1 VTYASL
7 KEKDARHHPTPLQST
22 TRKNI
27 TTSKATRYFRII
39 RIVLHTL
46 VGMLIA
52 SLALPLASK
61 PIKLR
66 LIRWWCKHLLA
77 AFNIRVV
84 CLGQVPASNQAIHNT
99 MFVANHITWADIHAL
114 NSIVPLRFI
123 AKSEI
128 KSWPIFGYLAE
139 KANALFIDRS
149 KRHDAARI
157 VEVTAKSLSEG
168 DNLCLFPEGTTTD
181 GTEMRHFKSSLIQA
195 AIQADATIWPVA
207 IQYPHPNGGR
217 NTLVAYAGGTTLTE
231 SLQQVLLQKNPV
243 VELHFLAPIVL
254 KNLTAQQKDRRAL
267 TTHIQHLIRHALKI

>member
-1 VTYASL
+1 
-7 KEKDARHHPTPLQST
+7 
-22 TRKNI
+22 
-27 TTSKATRYFRII
+27 
-39 RIVLHTL
+39 VLHTL

-52 SLALPLASK
+52 SLALPIVNKS
-61 PIKLR
+61 IRLR
-66 LIRWWCKHLLA
+66 LIRWWCRHLLA

-84 CLGQVPASNQAIHNT
+84 CLGQAPTSDQIISNT

-139 KANALFIDRS
+139 KSNALFIDRS

-157 VEVTAKSLSEG
+157 VDITAKSLSEG

-207 IQYPHPNGGR
+207 IHYPHPNGGR
-217 NTLVAYAGGTTLTE
+217 NTLVAYAGDTTLTE
-231 SLQQVLLQKNPV
+231 SMQQVLLQQNPV
-243 VELHFLAPIVL
+243 VELHFLEPVVL
-254 KNLTAQQKDRRAL
+254 SNLTAQEKDRRAL
-267 TTHIQHLIRHALKI
+267 TSHIQHVIRDALKI